1 MSKDIEGLISRWR
14 EDAVEDMDLARD
26 ILKRGKHRHAMF
38 FAHLALEKA
47 LKVLVMRVTKESAPK
62 IHNLPELA
70 SRTSISFDEEQMKFL
85 AAMNFYQLA
94 GRYLN
99 SRDGRVDPGRA
110 NQNFRKSERM
120 FEWLIKL

>member
-1 MSKDIEGLISRWR
+1 MSKDVEDLVRRWR
-14 EDAVEDMDLARD
+14 EDAAEDMQLARD
-26 ILKRGKHRHAMF
+26 ILNKGKHRHAMF

-47 LKVLVMRVTKESAPK
+47 LKALVMRATGKAAPK

-70 SRTSISFDEEQMKFL
+70 ARTAVSFDEERMKFL

-99 SRDGRVDPGRA
+99 SRDGRVDA
-110 NQNFRKSERM
+110 DLATQNFRKAEKL
-120 FEWLIKL
+120 FEWLINL

>member
-1 MSKDIEGLISRWR
+1 MLMDVEDLVRRWR
-14 EDAVEDMDLARD
+14 EDALEDMDLARD

-47 LKVLVMRVTKESAPK
+47 LKALVMRVTKKHAPR

-70 SRTSISFDEEQMKFL
+70 SRTSISFDEEQMKL
-85 AAMNFYQLA
+85 LSAMNFYQLA
-94 GRYLN
+94 GRYLDT
-99 SRDGRVDPGRA
+99 RDGQVDPERA
-110 NQNFRKSERM
+110 TQNFRKSKRM